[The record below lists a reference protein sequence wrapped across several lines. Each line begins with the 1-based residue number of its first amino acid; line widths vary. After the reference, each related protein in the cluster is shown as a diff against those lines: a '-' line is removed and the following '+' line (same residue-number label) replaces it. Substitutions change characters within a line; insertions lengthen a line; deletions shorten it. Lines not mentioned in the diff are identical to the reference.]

1 MGKFTP
7 LLVALTYAAVAA
19 SVSITDIQGIS
30 WQSPFVGQTVN
41 NLTGI
46 VSAKVSTLS
55 LNCPS
60 DLTVNRV
67 PADSIC

>member
-1 MGKFTP
+1 MGKFTS

-30 WQSPFVGQTVN
+30 WQSPLVGQTVN

-55 LNCPS
+55 LNYPAG
-60 DLTVNRV
+60 LTVNRV
-67 PADSIC
+67 LADSIC

>member
-7 LLVALTYAAVAA
+7 LLAALTYVGVAL

-30 WQSPFVGQTVN
+30 WQSPLVGQTVN

-46 VSAKVSTLS
+46 VSAKVSTIYELS
-55 LNCPS
+55 CRL
-60 DLTVNRV
+60 DFYVTGH
-67 PADSIC
+67 